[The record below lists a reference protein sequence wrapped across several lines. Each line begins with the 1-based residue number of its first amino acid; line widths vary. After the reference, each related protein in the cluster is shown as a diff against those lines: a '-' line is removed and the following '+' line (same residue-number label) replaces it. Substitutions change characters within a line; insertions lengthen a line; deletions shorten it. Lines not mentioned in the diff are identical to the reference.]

1 MKKTHKFS
9 MAAVVGLVALTGCT
23 DPGSFDP
30 NDPNK
35 NRRTGAITG
44 AVLGGLAGAI
54 TGDGDRKGEIVAG
67 AVIGGVAG
75 GAIGSQ
81 MDRQAA
87 ELDRDLGNGIGVFR
101 QGDDLIV
108 RMPQDIL
115 FAVDSAAVNP
125 GLRSDLFTLADS
137 LNRYPGTSVI
147 IVGHTDNTGGAAY
160 NQSLSERRAQSVSNV
175 LVSGGVAP
183 GRLVA
188 LGAGE
193 DQPIASNLTPE
204 GRQQNRRVD
213 ITIRPNQ

>member
-1 MKKTHKFS
+1 MKNMHKLS
-9 MAAVVGLVALTGCT
+9 IGAVVGLFALAGCT

-35 NRRTGAITG
+35 NRREGAIAG

-54 TGDGDRKGEIVAG
+54 TGDGDRKGEIVTG

-75 GAIGSQ
+75 GAIGSRLDQ
-81 MDRQAA
+81 QAA

-115 FAVDSAAVNP
+115 FAVDSASVNP
-125 GLRSDLFTLADS
+125 GLRSDLFTLSDS

-160 NQSLSERRAQSVSNV
+160 NQDLSERRAQAVAGV
-175 LVSGGVAP
+175 MVSGGVSS

-193 DQPIASNLTPE
+193 NQPIASNLTPE

-213 ITIRPNQ
+213 ITIRANQ